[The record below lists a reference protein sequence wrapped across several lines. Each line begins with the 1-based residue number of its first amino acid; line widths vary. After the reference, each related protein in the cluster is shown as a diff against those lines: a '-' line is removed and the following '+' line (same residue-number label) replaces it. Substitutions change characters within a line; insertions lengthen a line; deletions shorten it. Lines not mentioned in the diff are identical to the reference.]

1 MSMLKAD
8 NFFSAIDYHK
18 LKGVKKRKSQKKK
31 TNISNKKIILIKCA
45 FCNIASIE
53 TQKIDWLCFCA
64 NEYFLGLRRVRAAP
78 EPFTLRRPLKKSTVD
93 RIAQIKSA
101 GKS

>member
-1 MSMLKAD
+1 M
-8 NFFSAIDYHK
+8 
-18 LKGVKKRKSQKKK
+18 KSQKRK
-31 TNISNKKIILIKCA
+31 TNKSNKKMILIKCA
-45 FCNIASIE
+45 LCNIASIE
-53 TQKIDWLCFCA
+53 TQKNDWLCVCA